1 MYFCLSLADQVWLE
15 DRAPLQKR
23 GWDADHLC
31 PEQHGLGGGEG
42 DGEGGGVELIHRTDS
57 TNQHA
62 DGLLY

>member
-31 PEQHGLGGGEG
+31 PEQQGLGVGRVMERA
-42 DGEGGGVELIHRTDS
+42 EELS
-57 TNQHA
+57 
-62 DGLLY
+62 